1 MKYSL
6 SFCEITEISKDIYET
21 ISKEGVI
28 LDKSCAEEAYN
39 FWDKIRDKPFGL
51 LVNHK
56 ISFSHSFEG
65 GRDIG
70 NHPLQRKT
78 ALLVYNNTQKS
89 NFETA
94 LQVKNATAQHSLS
107 PHKIFIDRN
116 QAIEW
121 LKELD

>member
-6 SFCEITEISKDIYET
+6 SFCDVTHISEDIYEAIT
-21 ISKEGVI
+21 KEGITV
-28 LDKSCAEEAYN
+28 DKNCAEEAWN

-56 ISFSHSFEG
+56 NSFSHSFEG

-70 NHPLQRKT
+70 NHPLQKKT
-78 ALLVYNNTQKS
+78 ALLIYNNKQKT

-94 LQVKNATAQHSLS
+94 LLVKKVTSQHS
-107 PHKIFIDRN
+107 PHKIFTDRN
-116 QAIEW
+116 QAIAW
-121 LKELD
+121 LQELD